1 MKLTKRAQSLFPS
14 YASGPFPVTLQLIA
28 AYAAQ
33 NPGLEFGNYCSDWRD
48 VDGRRA
54 YFNAA
59 RGITRDLARVRTAL
73 HDAYY
78 AGATDADVIEASS
91 RAFSG
96 RLTIKPATMCPAE
109 IYYCEGQY
117 WPTEYRAAC
126 AAVLEAAA
134 RIAQSRNEQSKAAA

>member
-1 MKLTKRAQSLFPS
+1 MKLTKRAQSLFPA

-33 NPGLEFGNYCSDWRD
+33 NPGLEFVNYCSDWRD

-54 YFNAA
+54 YFSEA
-59 RGITRDLARVRTAL
+59 RSITRDLARVRTAL

-78 AGATDADVIEASS
+78 AGATDADVIEASTHT
-91 RAFSG
+91 FSG
-96 RLTIKPATMCPAE
+96 RLTVTPTNID
-109 IYYCEGQY
+109 YCAGQY

-126 AAVLEAAA
+126 ASVLAAAA
-134 RIAQSRNEQSKAAA
+134 RIAHARGAA